1 MYHTKKY
8 VLYDTYY
15 TISYVQMKHCLRG
28 TAPIGL
34 LCDKD
39 LICTIKRYW
48 KRSGECLVLLRLMNS
63 YMTWICIIY
72 EFVQNK
78 QGTADDGHYSEDFM
92 VAENNMILDT
102 TQKPKKK
109 SVWTPDTSNQDLSW
123 FKDTFSFLSPASQN
137 FHNGIEKAKI
147 CQILSTIQGHWRR
160 CKKHIWIHQSHSK
173 SWFSLWESS
182 CS

>member
-28 TAPIGL
+28 AAPIGL

-39 LICTIKRYW
+39 WICTIKRYW
-48 KRSGECLVLLRLMNS
+48 KRSGECLDLLCLMNS

-102 TQKPKKK
+102 TQKPKINLFGLLTLVIKTWVDSK
-109 SVWTPDTSNQDLSW
+109 TH
-123 FKDTFSFLSPASQN
+123 
-137 FHNGIEKAKI
+137 FH
-147 CQILSTIQGHWRR
+147 
-160 CKKHIWIHQSHSK
+160 
-173 SWFSLWESS
+173 FSLQHHKNFTTV
-182 CS
+182 